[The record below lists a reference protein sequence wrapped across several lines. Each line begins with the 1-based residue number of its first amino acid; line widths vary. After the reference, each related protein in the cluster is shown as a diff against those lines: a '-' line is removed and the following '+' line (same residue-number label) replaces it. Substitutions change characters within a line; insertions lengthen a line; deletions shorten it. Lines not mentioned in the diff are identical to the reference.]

1 MLRRLLAWGQNL
13 INLKKLT
20 ADLRDTA
27 RVRPQIP
34 AATVARGALVMTLC
48 RLGSFNALEQVRAS
62 PFWKQWLGDEGRLP
76 SADTFGRVCGGMD
89 LEQVRLIQHQLYT
102 RLKRNKALSPPAH
115 GLMLAV
121 LDGHETHATIRRCC
135 PGCLRRVLRTRNGEV
150 TQYYHRLVT
159 LMLVAKDQQFLLDA
173 EPILPG
179 KNPDLGDEDEVAAA
193 VRLFDRAVRQYP
205 RAFDVVGGD
214 ALYARGD
221 FFDHVK
227 DKGKDAIAVLKNN
240 NPALLADAAA
250 LCQGMTPCVL
260 QAGRRRLQTWDIP
273 GFKTWTSRHEV
284 RVVRS
289 DETWSVRRQLDQ
301 QQHEQQS
308 HWVWVTTLP
317 PTRAGTAATIELGH
331 GRWSIENQGF
341 NELVNRW
348 HANHVYRHDGHAML
362 VLWLLTMISV
372 NLFTA
377 FYRRNLKPAY
387 QKAHDTL
394 HVARLMVAELYRE
407 LAMVWAIPMAGMASG
422 P

>member
-1 MLRRLLAWGQNL
+1 MLRRMLAWGQGL

-48 RLGSFNALEQVRAS
+48 RLGSLNALEQVHAS
-62 PFWKQWLGDEGRLP
+62 PFWKKWLGDDGQLP
-76 SADTFGRVCGGMD
+76 SADTVGRVCTGMD
-89 LEQVRLIQHQLYT
+89 LQQVRIIQHELYT
-102 RLKRNKALSPPAH
+102 KLKRNKALSPPPH
-115 GLMLAV
+115 GLILAV
-121 LDGHETHATIRRCC
+121 LDGHETHATRRRCC
-135 PGCLRRVLRTRNGEV
+135 SGCLQRVLRTRKGEV

-159 LMLVAKDQQFLLDA
+159 LMLIAGDQEFLLDA
-173 EPILPG
+173 EPIVPNKDPALT
-179 KNPDLGDEDEVAAA
+179 DEDEVAAA
-193 VRLFDRAVRQYP
+193 VRLFDRAVREYP

-221 FFDHVK
+221 FFDHVNAT
-227 DKGKDAIAVLKNN
+227 GKDVIAVLKGN
-240 NPALLADAAA
+240 NPDLLAEATV
-250 LCQGMTPCVL
+250 LCQGVTPRVL
-260 QAGRRRLQTWDIP
+260 QRGGRRVEAWDIP
-273 GFKTWTSRHEV
+273 GFKTWTSSHDV

-289 DETWSVRRQLDQ
+289 HETWSIRRQLTKQ
-301 QQHEQQS
+301 EEQQQS
-308 HWVWVTTLP
+308 HWMWVTTLP
-317 PTRAGTAATIELGH
+317 QVRASTAAVIEMGH
-331 GRWSIENQGF
+331 RRWSIENQGF

-362 VLWLLTMISV
+362 ILWLLTMISV

-387 QKAHDTL
+387 QKAHSTL
-394 HVARLMVAELYRE
+394 HVARLMVADLYGE
-407 LAMVWAIPMAGMASG
+407 LAKELEMSMASG

>member
-1 MLRRLLAWGQNL
+1 VLAWSQNV

-20 ADLRDTA
+20 ANLRDTA

-34 AATVARGALVMTLC
+34 ATTVARGALIMTLC
-48 RLGSFNALEQVRAS
+48 RLGSFNALEQSHES
-62 PFWKQWLGDEGRLP
+62 PFWRDWLGDDGQLP

-89 LEQVRLIQHQLYT
+89 LEQIRQIQHVLYT
-102 RLKRNKALSPPAH
+102 ELKRNKALPPPAH

-135 PGCLRRVLRTRNGEV
+135 SGCLQRVLHTRKGDI

-159 LMLVAKDQQFLLDA
+159 LMLVADGQEFLLDA
-173 EPILPG
+173 EPILPS
-179 KNPDLGDEDEVAAA
+179 KDPALCDEDEVAAGT
-193 VRLFDRAVRQYP
+193 RLFDRVVQQYP

-214 ALYARGD
+214 ALYARGE

-227 DKGKDAIAVLKNN
+227 DKGKDVIAVLKNN
-240 NPALLADAAA
+240 SPALIADATA
-250 LCQGMTPCVL
+250 LCQDMTPQVL
-260 QAGRRRLQTWDIP
+260 RRVGRQVQAWDIP
-273 GFKTWTSRHEV
+273 GFKTWTSRYDV
-284 RVVRS
+284 RVVTS
-289 DETWSVRRQLDQ
+289 DETWSVRRQLTKQD
-301 QQHEQQS
+301 EQKQS
-308 HWVWVTTLP
+308 HWMWVTTLSQV
-317 PTRAGTAATIELGH
+317 RASTAAIIKMGH

-362 VLWLLTMISV
+362 ALWLLTMISV
-372 NLFTA
+372 NLFMA
-377 FYRRNLKPAY
+377 FYRRNLKPAC

-394 HVARLMVAELYRE
+394 DVNRLMIADLYGEVAKMLEKS
-407 LAMVWAIPMAGMASG
+407 MGSG